1 MPTRSEAA
9 LSAKGRAR
17 FPAAIPMA
25 FTANRAPS
33 TACHSLAAFPMQ
45 HCSPR
50 SVRCAGGG
58 ADPLPRLSPAEGPR
72 HPSRPRTA
80 SRNNPSAAGTG
91 KSDSNHEEDTRE
103 RAARRGVRV
112 KRGGSGYAHLRM
124 PPSHPRAPTQRSV
137 LAFLASAVALAP
149 ARARGWEGGP
159 ARRSRLAA
167 SMASAASRVM
177 RSPAVALDPTALAR
191 RRDRLMPGNSAFR
204 SLMRQHL
211 AVPAS
216 QTTAPARER
225 AASWHIIK
233 VLRTRFKAA
242 LSANGS
248 ARFPVATPAAA
259 TENVPAPPHTAPPH
273 WRHSSWQ
280 VLVQLSSARLR
291 LADMTPLARLAL
303 SAQDELGVWHERGG
317 GEHPEEHREH
327 VVLMLGLKITTE
339 LRTAGAAL
347 DSARTSTG

>member
-1 MPTRSEAA
+1 MPTCSEAA
-9 LSAKGRAR
+9 LFAKGRAR
-17 FPAAIPMA
+17 FPAAIPVA
-25 FTANRAPS
+25 FAANRAPS

-72 HPSRPRTA
+72 HPSRPPTA

-112 KRGGSGYAHLRM
+112 KRGGSGYAHLRT
-124 PPSHPRAPTQRSV
+124 PPSHPRAPTQRSI
-137 LAFLASAVALAP
+137 LAFLASAVALVP

-159 ARRSRLAA
+159 SRL
-167 SMASAASRVM
+167 
-177 RSPAVALDPTALAR
+177 DIAR
-191 RRDRLMPGNSAFR
+191 LRDRLTPGNSAFR

-280 VLVQLSSARLR
+280 VLAQLSSARLR
-291 LADMTPLARLAL
+291 LAEMTPLARLAL
-303 SAQDELGVWHERGG
+303 SAQDELGVCGHERGG

-327 VVLMLGLKITTE
+327 VVLMLGLNITTE

-347 DSARTSTG
+347 DSACTSTG